1 MFCENLTCAR
11 ATLSSLCACRIAL
24 VLARCS
30 FWNRLRNPL
39 VTLGLSFWNRS
50 RNPLVTLGL
59 QIALVVAPCSFWNR
73 LCHPLV
79 ALGVSDRSR
88 CGTVL
93 ILRWLAQPSRH
104 FGRVRSLSL
113 RRGAHVDGQG
123 DLGKRSWQGD
133 FIESLRR
140 DLVQRALFEIL
151 YGDLAKR
158 SLKSL
163 A

>member
-59 QIALVVAPCSFWNR
+59 QIALVVARCSFWNR

-88 CGTVL
+88 CGMVL

-113 RRGAHVDGQG
+113 RRGAQVFYRELAQ
-123 DLGKRSWQGD
+123 RSCT
-133 FIESLRR
+133 ESS
-140 DLVQRALFEIL
+140 FEIL